1 MKNLIKSLS
10 AIQSELKAP
19 KSQYNSFGK
28 YKYRNCEDIME
39 AVKPLLS
46 KHGMSMVITDQVI
59 EKEGRF
65 YVEAEVILFDKDG
78 ESLSVTAWAREE
90 ENKKGMD
97 GSQVTGASS
106 SYARKYALNGLF
118 LIDDTKDADSTQ
130 GSDQDESKPA
140 RGGRIISKPDASRPT
155 GGTQAKEENI
165 MDKAVQYV
173 KSAPNK
179 TAAYNQIIKKY
190 GDQLTDKQKEGL
202 KKFVG

>member
-90 ENKKGMD
+90 ENKKERERETNKARPRVR
-97 GSQVTGASS
+97 GSISLRLQIRLLQGPNNR
-106 SYARKYALNGLF
+106 YIQARHQRYH
-118 LIDDTKDADSTQ
+118 IRQ
-130 GSDQDESKPA
+130 
-140 RGGRIISKPDASRPT
+140 
-155 GGTQAKEENI
+155 
-165 MDKAVQYV
+165 KAHHPYERR
-173 KSAPNK
+173 AIPF
-179 TAAYNQIIKKY
+179 AYT
-190 GDQLTDKQKEGL
+190 TDRRTDPG
-202 KKFVG
+202 